1 MRSCCLARGLWLS
14 WCCGTSNSRAQRP
27 TRCSFVRDGGRGSHL
42 LTWGLSFNRAARAR
56 PNPGFVERLRQSLL
70 LAGDGLRLALAGT
83 GVGVGALAAHRQLL
97 AMAQAPI
104 GAQIHQPLDVDRDLA
119 TKVAFDH
126 IVAVDCLAN
135 LQNFR
140 IRQLRHTPLRWD
152 MHLLDNLFGLLRPDA
167 VDILKRDDHALVGGN
182 IDACNTSHSSI
193 SISAA
198 LDHAK
203 SRAAGTVS
211 TSGGGRPLS
220 SIARER
226 KKSHALGNGAG
237 TQNDFGMGGM

>member
-1 MRSCCLARGLWLS
+1 M
-14 WCCGTSNSRAQRP
+14 SNSRGRRP
-27 TRCSFVRDGGRGSHL
+27 KRCSFVLYGERGSHL
-42 LTWGLSFNRAARAR
+42 LTWGLSFNRAGRAR
-56 PNPGFVERLRQSLL
+56 PNSGFVETAPQSLL
-70 LAGDGLRLALAGT
+70 LAGDGLRLALAGA
-83 GVGVGALAAHRQLL
+83 GVGVGALATHRQLL
-97 AMAQAPI
+97 AMAQAAI

-126 IVAVDCLAN
+126 VVAVDCLAN

-140 IRQLRHTPLRWD
+140 IRQLRNTPLRRD

-167 VDILKRDDHALVGGN
+167 VDILKRDDHALVRGN
-182 IDACNTSHSSI
+182 INTCDASHSPI

-203 SRAAGTVS
+203 SSAAGTVS

-220 SIARER
+220 RITRER
-226 KKSHALGNGAG
+226 KKSHALENGAG
-237 TQNDFGMGGM
+237 TQNDFGIAGM